1 MLLLKFCFV
10 YLIKYY
16 ICRLDIHNTY
26 HEIYFFVKSQCLYDI
41 VWPLFWVRR
50 GAFNQ
55 CIFVKSMQVDKV
67 CTFKFLT
74 SKSTLPPM
82 SLIRLSEKDLRENSD
97 STIMVKPEKK
107 ALWLYYLCNVL
118 HVMQCVNCK
127 YLRLFT
133 TYVSIFCLLFT

>member
-10 YLIKYY
+10 YLTKYVGY
-16 ICRLDIHNTY
+16 RYNTY

-41 VWPLFWVRR
+41 VWPLFGVR

-55 CIFVKSMQVDKV
+55 CIFVKSVQVDKV

-82 SLIRLSEKDLRENSD
+82 SLIRLSEGDLRENSD
-97 STIMVKPEKK
+97 TIMVKPEKK
-107 ALWLYYLCNVL
+107 LYGY
-118 HVMQCVNCK
+118 
-127 YLRLFT
+127 T
-133 TYVSIFCLLFT
+133 TNAMYI